1 MRPSLFAA
9 LLALA
14 FALSSAS
21 AQEPSPTPSPSPKA
35 SPSGTSSTS
44 TSTDAHSPTSTSTEV
59 RSPTSTSTEAHTS
72 GNVTVTGGAGAG
84 STTVNIHN
92 DAQAAQKKMTGTVKA
107 VHADISHVELVL
119 ANGKTSGFYV
129 NGDTTYVKG
138 PGFSG
143 LADLKPGTRVVVDS
157 KMEGEKKIATS
168 VQLTGTKKASPAAPA
183 PKD

>member
-1 MRPSLFAA
+1 MRLSLFAA
-9 LLALA
+9 LVALA

-21 AQEPSPTPSPSPKA
+21 AQESSPTPSPSPKA

-107 VHADISHVELVL
+107 IHADISHVELVL
-119 ANGKTSGFYV
+119 ADGKTSGFYV
-129 NGDTTYVKG
+129 NGDTKYVKG
-138 PGFSG
+138 PGFSA

-157 KMEGEKKIATS
+157 KMEGDKKIA
-168 VQLTGTKKASPAAPA
+168 AN
-183 PKD
+183 

>member
-1 MRPSLFAA
+1 MRLSLFAA

-44 TSTDAHSPTSTSTEV
+44 TDAHSPTSTSTEV

-84 STTVNIHN
+84 NTTVNIHT
-92 DAQAAQKKMTGTVKA
+92 DAQAAQKMTGTVKA

-119 ANGKTSGFYV
+119 ADGKTSGFYV
-129 NGDTTYVKG
+129 NGDTKYVKG
-138 PGFSG
+138 SGFSA
-143 LADLKPGTRVVVDS
+143 LADLKPGTRVVVDT
-157 KMEGEKKIATS
+157 KMEGDKRIATS

>member
-1 MRPSLFAA
+1 MRLSLFAA

-14 FALSSAS
+14 VALSSAS
-21 AQEPSPTPSPSPKA
+21 AQEPSPTPPPSPKPT
-35 SPSGTSSTS
+35 PSGTSSTS

-84 STTVNIHN
+84 STTVNIHT
-92 DAQAAQKKMTGTVKA
+92 DAQAAQKMTGTVKA

-119 ANGKTSGFYV
+119 ADGKTSGFYV
-129 NGDTTYVKG
+129 NGDTKYVKG
-138 PGFSG
+138 AGFSA
-143 LADLKPGTRVVVDS
+143 LADLKPGTRVVVDT
-157 KMEGEKKIATS
+157 KMEGDKKVATS

-183 PKD
+183 PND